1 MAGESSRQTPPK
13 WKGEAPFPCVRLSLG
28 FTLVELLV
36 VIAIIAILAALLLP
50 GLAAAKESAR
60 TTRCLNNLRQLGL
73 GVTLYAADHR
83 AFPIFTFDLTGE
95 TVAYPFWHQQIRPY
109 TQSDWTNDL
118 YRCPSYS
125 GLTLAATD
133 SGDPLGSYGYNA
145 NGVQFAL
152 SSLGLGGHLTDPND
166 STSIMPTPE
175 SAVVAPSEMISLGD
189 ANLMWLLPGILN
201 LLYNV
206 HGPVSY
212 TGYGR
217 LDISSWLREHNS
229 GFGGLVGIDKA
240 TQKRHRGN
248 VNVNYV
254 DGHVTGVKTAKLFER
269 SEANLRHW
277 NNDNQSHTNML
288 IGL

>member
-1 MAGESSRQTPPK
+1 MLT
-13 WKGEAPFPCVRLSLG
+13 VRGQIPVQGVLSCGG
-28 FTLVELLV
+28 FTLIELLV
-36 VIAIIAILAALLLP
+36 VIAIIAILGALLLP
-50 GLAAAKESAR
+50 GLSSAKESAK

-73 GVTLYAADHR
+73 GVTLYASDNG
-83 AFPIFTFDLTGE
+83 AFPIYTFDLTGE

-109 TQSDWTNDL
+109 TQNDWTNDL
-118 YRCPSYS
+118 YRCPSYK

-145 NGVQFAL
+145 NGVQFAF
-152 SSLGLGGHLTDPND
+152 SSLGLGGHLSDPND
-166 STSIMPTPE
+166 TTSIVPFRE
-175 SAVVAPSEMISLGD
+175 SAVVAPAEMIAIGD

-217 LDISSWLREHNS
+217 LDISSWLRVHNS
-229 GFGGLVGIDKA
+229 GFGGLVGIDQA
-240 TQKRHRGN
+240 TQKRHRGSF
-248 VNVNYV
+248 NVNYV
-254 DGHVTGVKTAKLFER
+254 DGHVAGVKTAKLFER
-269 SEANLRHW
+269 SETNLRHW
-277 NNDNQSHTNML
+277 NNDNQSHTNLL

>member
-1 MAGESSRQTPPK
+1 MLK
-13 WKGEAPFPCVRLSLG
+13 VRGQKPARSVLYCGG
-28 FTLVELLV
+28 FTLIELLV

-50 GLAAAKESAR
+50 GLAAAKESGR

-73 GVTLYAADHR
+73 GVTLYASDNG
-83 AFPIFTFDLTGE
+83 AFPIYTFDLTGE

-109 TQSDWTNDL
+109 TQNDWTNDL
-118 YRCPSYS
+118 YRCPSYQ
-125 GLTLAATD
+125 GLTLSATD

-152 SSLGLGGHLTDPND
+152 SSLGLGGHLSDPND
-166 STSIMPTPE
+166 TTSIVPIRE
-175 SAVVAPSEMISLGD
+175 SAVVAPAEMVALGD

-217 LDISSWLREHNS
+217 LDISSWLRVHNS
-229 GFGGLVGIDKA
+229 GFGGLVGIDQA
-240 TQKRHRGN
+240 TQRRHRGSF
-248 VNVNYV
+248 NVNYV
-254 DGHVTGVKTAKLFER
+254 DGHVAGVKTARLFER
-269 SEANLRHW
+269 SEVNLRHW
-277 NNDNQSHTNML
+277 NNDNQSHTNLL